1 METNDPSTD
10 KQAVAFSPSNK
21 FNSWGQDEQSTKESA
36 GPKLKA
42 RTNSHSLSSATGS
55 AILASLNRKGKCAE
69 PLIHTELSCERA
81 SISMPPPPTKPLS
94 KSRTSSTYSQRSPAA
109 LEVLEEVIKLGRTGT
124 GHPDSAVEESE
135 SWKTNSIMADEKG
148 LKAHPTTADDSKH
161 VSVPPTEPALRPR
174 ASATEIDGKRLSVSS
189 MYSLTSARAGGAIS
203 SAASATGSENGGGT
217 RTTTASVSPG
227 KGSGLPQA
235 EASNISV
242 TTSSGGP
249 NAPNGHQLT
258 AREPPA
264 QAAELAKRNSVARGE
279 AQPRPQP
286 PQRSR
291 SRAKRRF
298 SGSTGASS
306 HSPSSER
313 GLHMKKEDEHKPAPW
328 GVIGV
333 CALDVKAR
341 SKPSRNILNRLISKG
356 EFEVIVFGDKVILDE
371 EVENWPICDFLI
383 SFYSDGFPLDKAI
396 AYVQARKPFCV
407 NDVPM
412 QKILWDRRICLRI
425 LDKINVPTPKRLEV
439 NRDGGPAVF
448 TPEMAKHLKDTTGL
462 TLEGP
467 EDGTGG
473 QMVAPKKVELIDNG
487 DTLSV
492 DGVLLAK
499 PFVEKP
505 VSGEDH
511 NVCIYYPSSQGGGG
525 RKLFR
530 KIGNKSSEHVEDL
543 TVPRAISEPGSSY
556 IYEKFMRVDN
566 AEDVKAYTVGPTF
579 CHAETRKSPVVDG
592 LVRRNTHGKEIR
604 YITALTKEE
613 SAMAT
618 RIANSFGQRV
628 CGFDLLRAQ
637 GKSYVIDVNG
647 WSFVKDNEEYY
658 EQCARIL
665 KDMFVREKQTNLG
678 QCQPVSGLTSPT
690 DGAMSP
696 TTARKESGLKDNHR
710 SGLQEV
716 ISQSPSMSNL
726 LHGNHPNH
734 GSHRLSGSGS
744 PQFGTS
750 ADPTP
755 KTSPPLALEQDA
767 SAVPSTDIL
776 PPPVVSVPSEVP
788 SDASPVPPA
797 PIPTPGQDQQTMPP
811 PAPKHTWK
819 LKGMVSVIRHADR
832 TPKQKY
838 KYTFHTK
845 PFIDLLKGHQEEVL
859 LIGEAALD
867 SVMRA
872 VDAAALEGAEDKEK
886 LKSLRNVLA
895 KKGGWAGTKVQIK
908 PMFRKRKPEESLG
921 SEIPPPA
928 PEDLAAVRPSLAH
941 TESAQWP
948 GKAKNVTDLDRRSPT
963 RNDSSFG
970 VTLSRITAAEESLV
984 LDKLQLI
991 VKWGGEPTH
1000 SARYQAHELGENM
1013 RNDLQLMNKDI
1024 LDEVH
1029 VFSSSERRVT
1039 TSAQIWASAFT
1050 GQKDLASDFIT
1061 VRKDL
1066 LDDSNAAK
1074 DEMDK
1079 VKKKLKTLLRQGN
1092 EAPPEF
1098 AWPAEMPEPSI
1109 VQKYV
1114 VKLMKFHRRVMRNNY
1129 SKLYG
1134 GAATSLNAIVNPTD
1148 KESKGSSPT
1157 MGSAMS
1163 QANATSSIQARWCCG
1178 EDAELFR
1185 ERWEKLFNE
1194 FSDAEKV
1201 DPSKISELYDTMK
1214 FDALHNRQFL
1224 EWVFTPSKSILEE
1237 EEVELAWEK
1246 DRSRNSESPKDES
1259 VPAERAEANRTLH
1272 RRMFRRKSVLN
1283 GKDNEEESYFRLF
1296 TGSSQTKAKTDVRLE
1311 KLRELYKLSKVLFDF
1326 ICPQEY
1332 GIADSEKLEIGLLT
1346 SLPLLKEIVQDLEE
1360 MQASDDAKAFV
1371 YFTKESHIYT
1381 LLNCILEGGIE
1392 TKIKRS
1398 AIPELDYLSQICFEL
1413 YESENKTP
1421 LDAQDVAKYAY
1432 SIRITIS
1439 PGAHTYDPLD
1449 VQLDSK
1455 HCIGCAPRRS
1465 LTAHADWKY
1474 VIDTLRAKFHQVKLP
1489 KSFLAVNLAE
1499 SHTFHKK
1506 EELEHVQGDPTI
1518 ADMLNIKNQ
1527 NENENQDQNE
1537 NQNEIQKE
1545 SQNEDEIGNGNGN
1558 GNENENENENKAE
1571 ETEQSDVAGATNQG
1585 IADPASHL
1593 TESGDD
1599 LDLDLNDAG
1608 AVPKSHGESV

>member
-1 METNDPSTD
+1 MAQQGESALKETNDPSAE
-10 KQAVAFSPSNK
+10 AVEVGSSSRGPDQHPILEEEDVAATGTTNRRPSS
-21 FNSWGQDEQSTKESA
+21 FR
-36 GPKLKA
+36 LKA
-42 RTNSHSLSSATGS
+42 RTASHSLTSAAGIHS
-55 AILASLNRKGKCAE
+55 LLNRKARHAE
-69 PLIHTELSCERA
+69 PLVQTDSNSERA
-81 SISMPPPPTKPLS
+81 NISMPLPSPGPKPPTR
-94 KSRTSSTYSQRSPAA
+94 SRTSSSYSQLTQNA
-109 LEVLEEVIKLGRTGT
+109 LEILRQGRAST
-124 GHPDSAVEESE
+124 SKEESA
-135 SWKTNSIMADEKG
+135 I
-148 LKAHPTTADDSKH
+148 DDSDIPKKNTPTMAEEFKP
-161 VSVPPTEPALRPR
+161 VPDPALRPR
-174 ASATEIDGKRLSVSS
+174 ASISDIEGKRMSVSS
-189 MYSLTSARAGGAIS
+189 MYSLASVRAGGAPS
-203 SAASATGSENGGGT
+203 SAPSVNGSENGTHNT
-217 RTTTASVSPG
+217 RATSTITTS
-227 KGSGLPQA
+227 KGSGIPQA
-235 EASNISV
+235 ETSTLSV
-242 TTSSGGP
+242 TTSSGGQSGST
-249 NAPNGHQLT
+249 AHQLT
-258 AREPPA
+258 ARETPA
-264 QAAELAKRNSVARGE
+264 HAAEIAKRNATARGE

-313 GLHMKKEDEHKPAPW
+313 GIYIKKDDENKPAPW

-333 CALDVKAR
+333 CALDIKAR

-396 AYVQARKPFCV
+396 AYVHARKPFCV

-439 NRDGGPAVF
+439 NRDGGPAVL
-448 TPEMAKHLKDTTGL
+448 TPELAKHLKETTGVV
-462 TLEGP
+462 LEGP

-473 QMVAPKKVELIDNG
+473 QMVAPKKVELIDDG

-511 NVCIYYPSSQGGGG
+511 NICIYYPKSQGGGA

-530 KIGNKSSEHVEDL
+530 KIGNKSSEFQEDV
-543 TVPRAISEPGSSY
+543 TIPRAILEPDSSY
-556 IYEKFMRVDN
+556 LYEKFMRVDN
-566 AEDVKAYTVGPTF
+566 AEDVKAYTVGPNF

-604 YITALTKEE
+604 YITSLTKEE
-613 SAMAT
+613 SAMAS

-665 KDMFVREKQTNLG
+665 KEMFIREKQKK
-678 QCQPVSGLTSPT
+678 QAVSQPASGVTSPT
-690 DGAMSP
+690 GDGAVSP
-696 TTARKESGLKDNHR
+696 TTARKDSMLKDNHR
-710 SGLQEV
+710 STLQN
-716 ISQSPSMSNL
+716 ILGKSPSMSNM
-726 LHGNHPNH
+726 LHG
-734 GSHRLSGSGS
+734 HRPSGTAS
-744 PQFGTS
+744 PQAGASS
-750 ADPTP
+750 ATTP
-755 KTSPPLALEQDA
+755 RTSPPLAAEKDT
-767 SAVPSTDIL
+767 SSVPTSELL
-776 PPPVVSVPSEVP
+776 PPPVVPALSEAPSL
-788 SDASPVPPA
+788 ASTVPPTPA
-797 PIPTPGQDQQTMPP
+797 PGQEQELLPP
-811 PAPKHTWK
+811 PDPKHTWK
-819 LKGMVSVIRHADR
+819 LKGMVSVVRHADR

-859 LIGEAALD
+859 LIGEAALY
-867 SVMRA
+867 SVMVA
-872 VDAAALEGAEDKEK
+872 VDAAVHEGIEDQEK
-886 LKSLRNVLA
+886 LRSLRNVLV

-908 PMFRKRKPEESLG
+908 PMFRKRKPEESLP
-921 SEIPPPA
+921 SEIAPPA
-928 PEDLAAVRPSLAH
+928 PEDLPTISKDL
-941 TESAQWP
+941 TKPDDNKESDGLTAEDAE
-948 GKAKNVTDLDRRSPT
+948 KLLRSPT
-963 RNDSSFG
+963 RNDSLSG

-1000 SARYQAHELGENM
+1000 SARYQAQELGESM

-1050 GQKDLASDFIT
+1050 EQKDLPTDFIT

-1098 AWPAEMPEPSI
+1098 AWPANMPEPSI
-1109 VQKYV
+1109 VQKQV
-1114 VKLMKFHRRVMRNNY
+1114 VQLMQFHRKVMRQNY

-1134 GAATSLNAIVNPTD
+1134 GASSSLNAIANPGD
-1148 KESKGSSPT
+1148 KEKGSGSAL
-1157 MGSAMS
+1157 GSAMS
-1163 QANATSSIQARWCCG
+1163 QATATSSIQARWCCG

-1224 EWVFTPSKSILEE
+1224 EWVFTPSKSLLEE
-1237 EEVELAWEK
+1237 EEQEIAADSKEPKKEERDQSKEFERSKESDNSKDDTVPSEKAEL
-1246 DRSRNSESPKDES
+1246 N
-1259 VPAERAEANRTLH
+1259 RALH

-1283 GKDNEEESYFRLF
+1283 GKNSDEAPEQYFRLF

-1311 KLRELYKLSKVLFDF
+1311 KLRELYKLAKVLFDF

-1332 GIADSEKLEIGLLT
+1332 GIADTEKLEIGLLT

-1421 LDAQDVAKYAY
+1421 QDAQDVAKYAY

-1455 HCIGCAPRRS
+1455 HCISCAPRRS

-1489 KSFLAVNLAE
+1489 KSFLAVNLSE

-1506 EELEHVQGDPTI
+1506 DDLEQTGGETTITEVLDEDRGRTSGEVQEKLP
-1518 ADMLNIKNQ
+1518 A
-1527 NENENQDQNE
+1527 
-1537 NQNEIQKE
+1537 
-1545 SQNEDEIGNGNGN
+1545 
-1558 GNENENENENKAE
+1558 
-1571 ETEQSDVAGATNQG
+1571 SDVQAAKEENAGAAEGGVAAEAGEDVTRDGVVQETNDKG
-1585 IADPASHL
+1585 AGMMDNVAG
-1593 TESGDD
+1593 TVGVDGEGDR
-1599 LDLDLNDAG
+1599 
-1608 AVPKSHGESV
+1608 

>member
-1 METNDPSTD
+1 MAQEGEGAVMETNDPS
-10 KQAVAFSPSNK
+10 KVRLSPSNK
-21 FNSWGQDEQSTKESA
+21 SSGKDEQVEENVPPTKDSS
-36 GPKLKA
+36 PKIKA
-42 RTNSHSLSSATGS
+42 RTNSHSLSSAAG
-55 AILASLNRKGKCAE
+55 ILPSLNRKGKHAE
-69 PLIHTELSCERA
+69 PLIHTELNSERA
-81 SISMPPPPTKPLS
+81 SISMPPPPSRPLS
-94 KSRTSSTYSQRSPAA
+94 KSRTSSTYSQRSSAA
-109 LEVLEEVIKLGRTGT
+109 LEVLKEDINLGETN
-124 GHPDSAVEESE
+124 HQDFAVEEAE
-135 SWKTNSIMADEKG
+135 SLKTNSTMADDK
-148 LKAHPTTADDSKH
+148 KH
-161 VSVPPTEPALRPR
+161 VPLPLPEPALRPR
-174 ASATEIDGKRLSVSS
+174 ASVAEMDGKRMSVSS
-189 MYSLTSARAGGAIS
+189 MYSLTSARAGGVIS
-203 SAASATGSENGGGT
+203 SAASATGSENGGST
-217 RTTTASVSPG
+217 RATTASVSSG
-227 KGSGLPQA
+227 KGPGVSQA
-235 EASNISV
+235 ETSNISI

-249 NAPNGHQLT
+249 GAPNGHQLT

-291 SRAKRRF
+291 SRARRRF

-313 GLHMKKEDEHKPAPW
+313 GLHLKREDENKPAPW

-425 LDKINVPTPKRLEV
+425 LDKINVPTPTRLEV

-448 TPEMAKHLKDTTGL
+448 TPEMAKHLKDATGL

-511 NVCIYYPSSQGGGG
+511 NVCIYYPQSQGGGG

-543 TVPRAISEPGSSY
+543 TIPRAISEPGSSY
-556 IYEKFMRVDN
+556 LYEKFMRVDN

-613 SAMAT
+613 SAMAS

-665 KDMFVREKQTNLG
+665 KDMFVREKQKKTG
-678 QCQPVSGLTSPT
+678 QSQPSSGVTSPVE
-690 DGAMSP
+690 GAMSP
-696 TTARKESGLKDNHR
+696 RKESGFKDNHR
-710 SGLQEV
+710 SAIQNIL
-716 ISQSPSMSNL
+716 SKSPSMSNM
-726 LHGNHPNH
+726 LHGHHPNH
-734 GSHRLSGSGS
+734 ESNRLSGSIS

-750 ADPTP
+750 VVPTP
-755 KTSPPLALEQDA
+755 KTSPPLVADQDA
-767 SAVPSTDIL
+767 STIPSADLL
-776 PPPVVSVPSEVP
+776 PPPEVSIPSEAPSVVSTVPHT
-788 SDASPVPPA
+788 
-797 PIPTPGQDQQTMPP
+797 PTPTCGQDQHSLPP

-819 LKGMVSVIRHADR
+819 LKGIVSVIRHADR

-867 SVMRA
+867 SVMLA
-872 VDAAALEGAEDKEK
+872 VDAAVHEGVEDQEK
-886 LKSLRNVLA
+886 LKSLRNVLV

-908 PMFRKRKPEESLG
+908 PMFRKRKPEECLN
-921 SEIPPPA
+921 SEMPPPA
-928 PEDLAAVRPSLAH
+928 PEDLAGVNASVEHPS
-941 TESAQWP
+941 TKSP
-948 GKAKNVTDLDRRSPT
+948 GKPKNVANLERKPLT
-963 RNDSSFG
+963 RNDSLSG

-1000 SARYQAHELGENM
+1000 SARYQAQELGENM
-1013 RNDLQLMNKDI
+1013 RNDLQLLNKDI

-1039 TSAQIWASAFT
+1039 TSAQIWASGFT
-1050 GQKDLASDFIT
+1050 DQKDLASDFIT
-1061 VRKDL
+1061 IRKDL

-1098 AWPAEMPEPSI
+1098 AWPADMPEPSI

-1114 VKLMKFHRRVMRNNY
+1114 VHLMKFHRRVMRNNY
-1129 SKLYG
+1129 NKLYG
-1134 GAATSLNAIVNPTD
+1134 GAATSLNAIVNPGD
-1148 KESKGSSPT
+1148 KDSKGASSA

-1246 DRSRNSESPKDES
+1246 DRSKNSENAKDET
-1259 VPAERAEANRTLH
+1259 VPTEKAETNKTLH
-1272 RRMFRRKSVLN
+1272 RRIFRRKSVLN
-1283 GKDNEEESYFRLF
+1283 GKQSEEES
-1296 TGSSQTKAKTDVRLE
+1296 TKAKTDVRLE

-1439 PGAHTYDPLD
+1439 PGAHTFDPLD

-1489 KSFLAVNLAE
+1489 KSFLAVNLSE

-1506 EELEHVQGDPTI
+1506 EELEHAEGDATM
-1518 ADMLNIKNQ
+1518 AEVLNS
-1527 NENENQDQNE
+1527 
-1537 NQNEIQKE
+1537 E
-1545 SQNEDEIGNGNGN
+1545 SLIGDGNGQ
-1558 GNENENENENKAE
+1558 EKIDVE
-1571 ETEQSDVAGATNQG
+1571 DVASAVNQE
-1585 IADPASHL
+1585 IADPSPAL
-1593 TESGDD
+1593 AGDG
-1599 LDLDLNDAG
+1599 LDVGNNADPDS
-1608 AVPKSHGESV
+1608 VEKSHGGPV